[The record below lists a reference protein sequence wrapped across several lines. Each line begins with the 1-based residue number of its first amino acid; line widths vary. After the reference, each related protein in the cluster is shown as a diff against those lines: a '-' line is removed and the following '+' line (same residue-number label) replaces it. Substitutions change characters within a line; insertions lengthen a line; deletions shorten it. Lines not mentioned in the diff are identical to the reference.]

1 MRLLGGALRA
11 QASLTSRTPAR
22 RLFSDTR
29 QGCGELR
36 LRGARWLFR
45 LSRISSGLR
54 RARGAWRM
62 GIGVQAWLAKGTR
75 RWSNDPFAGAPP
87 VSSRPWYVNAV
98 PSGVLI
104 RCSLTRSSEG
114 PSSASEMAKGVATP
128 TAASK
133 RKKPMSTALRL
144 MVIWIMARFPWRP
157 WMTRVYPRGDGR
169 VFTRSGGAHTS
180 DLR

>member
-45 LSRISSGLR
+45 LSRISGLR
-54 RARGAWRM
+54 RARGAWRL
-62 GIGVQAWLAKGTR
+62 GIGVQAWLAEGIVVGRMTR
-75 RWSNDPFAGAPP
+75 SLVR
-87 VSSRPWYVNAV
+87 RPWYVNAV

-133 RKKPMSTALRL
+133 RTKPMSTALRL
-144 MVIWIMARFPWRP
+144 TVIWIMARFPWRP